1 MSEIKTLAKGK
12 SYVHFICKC
21 SIKCYNNIKKLD
33 GPSFSD
39 GQQPLQILIHN
50 NHRHEVRLGPLGQC
64 IEENKKRG
72 KKETLATRKIT
83 LNNNYY
89 YR

>member
-21 SIKCYNNIKKLD
+21 SIKCYNNMKKLYS
-33 GPSFSD
+33 PSLSD

-64 IEENKKRG
+64 IEENKKER

-89 YR
+89 